1 MSRDFKDWFV
11 IVLTALF
18 LFGMAWK
25 YLGFEVAKS
34 LIGFSNYPALIITGG
49 VAIVL
54 GINRSKW
61 SALFSLVA
69 LILIVTGL

>member
-11 IVLTALF
+11 IVLTGLF

-49 VAIVL
+49 IAIAL

-61 SALFSLVA
+61 SALFGLVA